1 MIEST
6 GRAAITNR
14 PPPDGLIGIAWREL
28 RGQWR
33 AEAALGAFAIALGA
47 ATLGVL
53 VLISAAFRGQLD
65 TTVLGT
71 YLAGEVRPFHLVL
84 AGLTLVVGAIA
95 AAEVVTLSYL
105 ERRSHL
111 GALRALGWPA
121 SAVLRFLL
129 AQASVLGLGG
139 GLAAAVVVVATG
151 LVLEAPLGAI
161 GWGLLA
167 ALSMT
172 FLATAIAVMA
182 PLAHAYRT
190 NPADS
195 LRGE

>member
-1 MIEST
+1 
-6 GRAAITNR
+6 
-14 PPPDGLIGIAWREL
+14 
-28 RGQWR
+28 
-33 AEAALGAFAIALGA
+33 
-47 ATLGVL
+47 

-71 YLAGEVRPFHLVL
+71 YLAGEVRSFHLVL

-121 SAVLRFLL
+121 SAVLRFLV

-139 GLAAAVVVVATG
+139 GLAAGVVVVAAG
-151 LVLEAPLGAI
+151 LVLQAPLSAI

-167 ALSMT
+167 ALGMT
-172 FLATAIAVMA
+172 FLATAIAVIA
-182 PLAHAYRT
+182 PLTHAYRA